1 MFRIPGPVLDILFL
15 IFNPYFGI
23 LFALFVKTSAKY
35 RKTRVFLID
44 SIDVLLEIFRKYYV

>member
-23 LFALFVKTSAKY
+23 LFSLFVKTSAKY

-44 SIDVLLEIFRKYYV
+44 SIDGLLEIFRKCNV